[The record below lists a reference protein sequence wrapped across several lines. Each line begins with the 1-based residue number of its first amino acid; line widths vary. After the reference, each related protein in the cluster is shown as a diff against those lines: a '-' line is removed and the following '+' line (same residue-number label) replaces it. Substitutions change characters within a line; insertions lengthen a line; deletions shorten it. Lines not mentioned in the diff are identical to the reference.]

1 MTEGPHQSLVFHSKD
16 WQSIKMRK
24 DLNYII
30 THVFFPPKLPQ
41 KDDSDDTKSAA
52 LIGQVL
58 VALRS
63 FQAHI
68 PEEERPE
75 WIACIK
81 MVSNMLELRD
91 HVGGL
96 VVEKLQTT
104 LRTMTSGGTNK
115 ASSGDEAGVIT
126 SFALIQIPSRCT
138 FAARTRDLSSG
149 NLQSN

>member
-1 MTEGPHQSLVFHSKD
+1 
-16 WQSIKMRK
+16 MRE
-24 DLNYII
+24 DLNYVIN
-30 THVFFPPKLPQ
+30 HVFFPPKLPQ
-41 KDDSDDTKSAA
+41 KDDSDDTKSVA

-58 VALRS
+58 AALRS

-68 PEEERPE
+68 PEKERPE

-96 VVEKLQTT
+96 AVEKLQTT
-104 LRTMTSGGTNK
+104 LRKMISGGRNK
-115 ASSGDEAGVIT
+115 AFSGDKASVIT

-138 FAARTRDLSSG
+138 SAARTRDLSSG
-149 NLQSN
+149 NLQSNCPSSLSKSPQPPRPLS